1 MKKFILFAL
10 LLLSI
15 VLPSH
20 AYDFDVN
27 RWTVFEGKLGI
38 SNIQLALYCFDD
50 GRIKG
55 NYYYQRNNRKI
66 NLVGEI
72 SGDNIKLTELLN
84 GKPNGYFVGKV
95 FTNDRDRFEGIRKD
109 RSRKKTTT
117 FKLTLSSIS
126 GSDYNDKYTFLSG
139 TDDAVENFMRKVKV
153 SILKGDKSWIA
164 NHVSY
169 PIKTSLDKKNRITI
183 KNKKQLINNFYR
195 IFHAEYRRKIE
206 SYYTSNL
213 FNNYQGAMIGRGEIW
228 INSTP
233 KSKNNKYGYLIT
245 AINNVPH

>member
-1 MKKFILFAL
+1 
-10 LLLSI
+10 
-15 VLPSH
+15 
-20 AYDFDVN
+20 
-27 RWTVFEGKLGI
+27 
-38 SNIQLALYCFDD
+38 
-50 GRIKG
+50 
-55 NYYYQRNNRKI
+55 
-66 NLVGEI
+66 
-72 SGDNIKLTELLN
+72 
-84 GKPNGYFVGKV
+84 
-95 FTNDRDRFEGIRKD
+95 
-109 RSRKKTTT
+109 
-117 FKLTLSSIS
+117 
-126 GSDYNDKYTFLSG
+126 
-139 TDDAVENFMRKVKV
+139 MRKVKV